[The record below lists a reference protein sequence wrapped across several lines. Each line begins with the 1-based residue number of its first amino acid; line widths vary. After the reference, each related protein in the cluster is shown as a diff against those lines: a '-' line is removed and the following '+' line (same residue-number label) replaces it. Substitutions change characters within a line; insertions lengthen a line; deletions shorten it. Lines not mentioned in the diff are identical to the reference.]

1 MADTISD
8 WTREEEL
15 KREAAEV
22 KNISPAE
29 HPEGCRSVPDADRKT
44 QNQGIKI
51 SNLLFSDLQTQLQKE
66 EPNIREGSLK
76 VSYSAAFT
84 EVGSFLYDRFKNSI
98 NMQLI
103 KVI

>member
-1 MADTISD
+1 MKSFSGFLCCFHPGRDYLEHVADTISD

-29 HPEGCRSVPDADRKT
+29 HPEGSRSVPDADRET
-44 QNQGIKI
+44 QNQGNKI
-51 SNLLFSDLQTQLQKE
+51 SNLVFSDLQTQLEKE

-76 VSYSAAFT
+76 VSY
-84 EVGSFLYDRFKNSI
+84 
-98 NMQLI
+98 
-103 KVI
+103 